1 MTNCMQATGSS
12 VCKSRIL
19 CSC

>member
-1 MTNCMQATGSS
+1 MQATGSS